1 MNEDRYEI
9 KFILNES
16 GITHAQSLLA
26 KIGANKKYQ
35 DRDVNSLYFDNIN
48 LDAVRDNLSGTTPRH
63 KVRLRWYEGE
73 TLEKFD
79 PNLEIKTRNGRLGS
93 KVLYPFPKIRKSIV
107 TKSIFSLSKEVIQKS
122 RQFNIAHKS
131 INSYLLP
138 MLIVQY
144 RREYYEIKNG
154 IRITI
159 DKKIR
164 FSDANQ
170 NIKLEF
176 LKPIT
181 FDHYIM
187 ELKFSQDLKFSASNL
202 IRSLSLTP
210 KRLSKYLLGLSM
222 LGYAT
227 YI

>member
-1 MNEDRYEI
+1 MNEHRYEI

-16 GITHAQSLLA
+16 GITHAQSWLA
-26 KIGANKKYQ
+26 QIGANKKYQ
-35 DRDVNSLYFDNIN
+35 DRDVNSLYFDNLN
-48 LDAVRDNLSGTTPRH
+48 QDAIKDNLAGTTPRY

-93 KVLYPFPKIRKSIV
+93 KILFPLPEIKKSID
-107 TKSIFSLSKEVIQKS
+107 TKSIFSLSEEVIQTS
-122 RQFNIAHKS
+122 RKLNIVHKS
-131 INSYLLP
+131 INGYLLP

-144 RREYYEIKNG
+144 QREYYEIKNG

-170 NIKLEF
+170 NIKLKF

-181 FDHYIM
+181 FDQYIM
-187 ELKFSQDLKFSASNL
+187 ELKFSQNLKFSASNL
-202 IRSLSLTP
+202 IRSLILTP

-222 LGYAT
+222 LGYTT

>member
-9 KFILNES
+9 KFTLNEL
-16 GITHAQSLLA
+16 GITHALSWLA
-26 KIGANKKYQ
+26 RIGAKKKYQ
-35 DRDVNSLYFDNIN
+35 DRDVNSLYFDNLN
-48 LDAVRDNLSGTTPRH
+48 QDAIKDNLAGSTPRY
-63 KVRLRWYEGE
+63 KVRLRWYEGK

-93 KVLYPFPKIRKSIV
+93 KILYPLPEIKKSID

-131 INSYLLP
+131 MHSHLLP

-144 RREYYEIKNG
+144 QRGYYEVNNG
-154 IRITI
+154 LRITI
-159 DKKIR
+159 DKKIK
-164 FSDANQ
+164 FSDASQ
-170 NIKLEF
+170 NIKLKF
-176 LKPIT
+176 LKPIA

-187 ELKFSQDLKFSASNL
+187 ELKFSQNLKLQVANL
-202 IRSLSLTP
+202 IRSSILTP

-222 LGYAT
+222 LGYST